1 MKSLSQ
7 TVFSIDLVTV
17 QSYDNLVNRSKVV
30 NKLYNVLIKRT
41 KMKKLKNPF
50 ESLKKPSLDQLTK
63 IAKKFD
69 QVKKTTLNQLKFNLT
84 TTSQNSE

>member
-1 MKSLSQ
+1 MTFQ
-7 TVFSIDLVTV
+7 P
-17 QSYDNLVNRSKVV
+17 YDNLVNRSKVV
-30 NKLYNVLIKRT
+30 KKLYNVLIKRT
-41 KMKKLKNPF
+41 KMNKLKNPF

>member
-1 MKSLSQ
+1 MTFQ
-7 TVFSIDLVTV
+7 P
-17 QSYDNLVNRSKVV
+17 YDNLVNRSKVV
-30 NKLYNVLIKRT
+30 KKLYKVLIKRT
-41 KMKKLKNPF
+41 KMKKLKNPY

-69 QVKKTTLNQLKFNLT
+69 QVKKITLNQLKFNLT